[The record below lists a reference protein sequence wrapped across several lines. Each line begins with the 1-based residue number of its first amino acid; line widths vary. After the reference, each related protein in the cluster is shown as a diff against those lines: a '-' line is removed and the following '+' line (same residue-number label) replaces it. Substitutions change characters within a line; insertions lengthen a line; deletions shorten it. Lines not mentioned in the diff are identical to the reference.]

1 MNYSNAGFRFF
12 YHCFVVFDKDIILD
26 RKEDYK
32 EYDKANGVLTYG
44 YIDHERGFT
53 FDVLG
58 IVENK
63 EGTISLLEKHPEDLR
78 TIFRAEALDEKEAII
93 INDDEQFTDLF
104 KQHIENI
111 RKTYENNK
119 GIEDT
124 REMSFLDDLRDPY
137 YIDDVQVHLFRRGLD
152 PEVCSIRIQGHDE
165 HYFIGKLLN
174 EPDQNFDYHL
184 GEEVIF
190 ALKKTQDET
199 WIAICDLNPTKT
211 LSRKDLEGGLLLKQA
226 ISDFNKNRSEE
237 TLLEVMELL
246 RDSIVVIPCTAILSQ
261 NDQDNIEKLVEEAG
275 DDPESLV
282 GETITNKDQ
291 IRLVPD
297 FLKSN
302 DELFMPVFS
311 AEEEMG
317 EYGNSFSHV
326 ETEFLSAVQLA
337 GASKDK
343 LAGIVVNPFSEF
355 FVVDR
360 GLMDAVKQLKTRI
373 VEEEEE

>member
-12 YHCFVVFDKDIILD
+12 YHRFVVFDKDIILD
-26 RKEDYK
+26 RKDDYK
-32 EYDKANGVLTYG
+32 EYDRADGVLTYG

-53 FDVLG
+53 FNVLG
-58 IVENK
+58 LVENK
-63 EGTISLLEKHPEDLR
+63 EGMISLLERHPEDLR
-78 TIFRAEALDEKEAII
+78 TIIRAEVLAEKESII
-93 INDDEQFTDLF
+93 INDDEQFIDLF
-104 KQHIENI
+104 DQHIKNI

-137 YIDDVQVHLFRRGLD
+137 YIDDVQVHLLRQGLD

-343 LAGIVVNPFSEF
+343 LTGIVVNPFSEF